1 MKHVPDIDS
10 IERDYGVAQVL
21 THEFSPLCHLAI
33 EWLCAFRYCAAM
45 TNDDHN
51 RMRWASRRGLLEL
64 DLFLEEFVADE
75 YPRLSPELK
84 DLYRELMSSADQD
97 MFEWL
102 MGRSE
107 PDDILQPIVTAI
119 RNYKRSAPTR

>member
-1 MKHVPDIDS
+1 
-10 IERDYGVAQVL
+10 
-21 THEFSPLCHLAI
+21 
-33 EWLCAFRYCAAM
+33 M